1 MSISDYP
8 LTHRALV
15 CTRMDMFQDMGNVN
29 QLSTHGMILPRLKM
43 DLENASEIQAKR
55 IIEFL
60 FPVFL
65 HNLIR
70 ADDFPLREKLAGALE
85 QMEMNIQD
93 NSQNPM
99 VRELLTCGLKGKV
112 CDPGGLPAD
121 IDAKRAVALYLAR
134 EDWDTIYRTFSLR
147 VTRTLVRQR
156 KDVAKWLQEQ
166 TREQLEQA

>member
-1 MSISDYP
+1 MAISDYP

-15 CTRMDMFQDMGNVN
+15 CTRMDMFQDLGSVNV
-29 QLSTHGMILPRLKM
+29 LSSHGPILPRLTV
-43 DLENASEIQAKR
+43 DLESASEEQAKR

-70 ADDFPLREKLAGALE
+70 AEDFPLREKLQGALT
-85 QMEMNIQD
+85 QMEQSIQD
-93 NSQNPM
+93 EADNPM
-99 VRELLTCGLKGKV
+99 VRELLTRGLKGEV

-134 EDWDTIYRTFSLR
+134 EHWDTLYRTFHMR
-147 VTRTLVRQR
+147 LVKAMTKQRQEIAAWI
-156 KDVAKWLQEQ
+156 KQQQE
-166 TREQLEQA
+166 TQLAGA

>member
-166 TREQLEQA
+166 TSEQLEQA